1 MNILYALLGLIVFL
15 IVLMIIVLIHEGGHF
30 LVAKKSG
37 ILCHEFS
44 IGMGPL
50 IVQKKKGETMFSIRA
65 IPIGGY
71 VAMAGEEKKKK

>member
-1 MNILYALLGLIVFL
+1 MNWLEILYGALGILVFIFVLGLI
-15 IVLMIIVLIHEGGHF
+15 ILIHEGGHF

-50 IVQKKKGETMFSIRA
+50 IWQKKKG
-65 IPIGGY
+65 
-71 VAMAGEEKKKK
+71 